1 MRRPSFRKLHTL
13 ALCACLMNVG
23 CRGDSNS
30 TGPNAALPECTGT
43 VTVEVGPGTQPTITW
58 SPKCRLFLL
67 VVESAATGHDSW
79 SITSPGI
86 NGLAPDVLYG
96 RVPTGAQAGQVAAAL
111 VQGQAYTVAL
121 RRFTSPGSEDGVLIG
136 VKTFTP

>member
-1 MRRPSFRKLHTL
+1 MRRPSFHKLHAL
-13 ALCACLMNVG
+13 ALCASLMNVG
-23 CRGDSNS
+23 CGSETTS
-30 TGPNAALPECTGT
+30 TGSEAALPECTGA
-43 VTVEVGPGTQPTITW
+43 VAVEVGPGTQPTISW
-58 SPKCRLFLL
+58 APKCRLFLL
-67 VVESAATGHDSW
+67 VVEAAATGHDSW

-96 RVPTGAQAGQVAAAL
+96 RVPSGAVAGQVAAAL
-111 VQGQAYTVAL
+111 VPGQAYTVAL